1 MSKSK
6 YLQDVWPLS
15 TCFGCGPACEDGMQ
29 IKSKWSDDGNSVVA
43 DYTADK
49 KFNAG
54 FPEVMYGGTVAS
66 LIDCHSIWT
75 AIAFNYKKENRDV
88 GSEPA
93 LPFVTG
99 TLTVKYY
106 LPTPLGKPVQLKAW
120 VEGEVG
126 RKTRVICELSSDGVV
141 TAKGDVLAVM
151 MV

>member
-1 MSKSK
+1 MKSSK

-15 TCFGCGPACEDGMQ
+15 TCFGCGPACEDGMH
-29 IKSKWSDDGNSVVA
+29 IKSRWSNDGKCVVA

-75 AIAFNYKKENRDV
+75 AIAFNYKKENREV

-93 LPFVTG
+93 MPFVTG
-99 TLTVKYY
+99 KLTVSYF
-106 LPTPLGKPVQLKAW
+106 LPTPLGKVIRLKAW
-120 VEGEVG
+120 VEGDAG
-126 RKTRVICELSSDGVV
+126 RKTRVVCEVIADGVV
-141 TAKGDVLAVM
+141 TAKGEVLAVM